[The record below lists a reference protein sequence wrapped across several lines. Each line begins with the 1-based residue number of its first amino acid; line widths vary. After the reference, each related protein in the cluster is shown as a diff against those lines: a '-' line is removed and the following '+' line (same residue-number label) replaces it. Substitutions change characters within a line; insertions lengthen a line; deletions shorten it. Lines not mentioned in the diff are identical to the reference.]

1 MMKILIPIIISVFLI
16 SCHGNDQLKGAAGS
30 EENESLTP
38 ITDTIRVEQ
47 EVLLQEQL
55 DARKAQWKQS
65 APEEVQNWYQENQTA
80 IEQSGILGLA
90 VQKGAQAP
98 NFTLKNAVG
107 EDVSLYSKLKEGPV
121 ILTWYRGGWCPF
133 CNITLSYMQ
142 ESIDKFRK
150 KGAQVIAIT
159 PELPDS
165 SLSTKEKHALEFE
178 VLSDVGNVVAQQYGI
193 VYTLKP
199 EVANILQKKFDI
211 YAYNGDESNQLPLAA
226 NYIIDQNGTVQYAF
240 LDAEYRNRAEPKEM
254 LKVLAKL

>member
-1 MMKILIPIIISVFLI
+1 MMKVVIPIIATIILV
-16 SCHGNDQLKGAAGS
+16 SCQDSDRLKGAAGS

-38 ITDTIRVEQ
+38 ITDMIRAEQ

-55 DARKAQWKQS
+55 DARKTQWMQS
-65 APEEVQNWYQENQTA
+65 APEEVQNWYQENQSA

-98 NFTLKNAVG
+98 NFTLKNALG
-107 EDVSLYSKLKEGPV
+107 ADVSLYEKLKEGPV
-121 ILTWYRGGWCPF
+121 ILTWYRGGWCPY
-133 CNITLSYMQ
+133 CNITLHYLQ
-142 ESIDKFRK
+142 ENIGKFRK
-150 KGAQVIAIT
+150 SGAQLIAIT

-165 SLSTKEKHALEFE
+165 SLSTSEKHELEFE

-199 EVANILQKKFDI
+199 EVANLLQNKFDI
-211 YAYNGDESNQLPLAA
+211 HAYNGDESNQLPLAA
-226 NYIIDQNGTVQYAF
+226 TYIIDQNGKVQYAF
-240 LDAEYRNRAEPKEM
+240 LDAEYRNRAEPKKM